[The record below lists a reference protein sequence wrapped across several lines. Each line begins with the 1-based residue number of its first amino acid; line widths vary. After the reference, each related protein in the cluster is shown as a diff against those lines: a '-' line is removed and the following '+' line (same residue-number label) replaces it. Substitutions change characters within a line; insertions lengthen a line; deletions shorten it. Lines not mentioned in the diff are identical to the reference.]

1 MCKDLWVM
9 QLLEIKAFVTNT
21 EMPFAYLCNNQ
32 HNWHHNTI
40 IILKYKASEGTFNE
54 THSLR
59 QMIYQ

>member
-1 MCKDLWVM
+1 M